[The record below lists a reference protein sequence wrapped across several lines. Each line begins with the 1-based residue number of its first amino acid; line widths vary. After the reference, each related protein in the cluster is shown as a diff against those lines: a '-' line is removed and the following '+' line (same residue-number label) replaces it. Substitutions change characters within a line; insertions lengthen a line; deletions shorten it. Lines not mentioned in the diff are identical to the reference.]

1 MLSNQDL
8 AYHRER
14 ARAELDQAYRAE
26 HHSAAHAHM
35 QLAGLHMERLKH
47 IPEGSSGSG
56 ER

>member
-47 IPEGSSGSG
+47 IPEASSGSG